1 MKRQFKI
8 AVRELVGYVL
18 RAGDLELEFLGP
30 GRSVE
35 GIRAHQR
42 VQKSRPD
49 NYVSE
54 LSVSYQ
60 VETEQFLLEI
70 SGRIDGIYY
79 DVDSQKP
86 GMVIIDEIKST
97 TRDLDRLEKEENQ
110 VHWAQVKC
118 YAYIYAADK
127 GLDEIGTQLTY
138 YHLES
143 REIRELRREFTI
155 DELEKDFQDFV
166 KRYLEWANE
175 VAKWGHIRDE
185 SIRKLDFPFLSYR
198 SGQRRMAVDVYRTI
212 KSNGQLIVQ
221 AATGIGKTM
230 AAIFPAIKA
239 IAEGLNG
246 KIFYLTARTTGRKVA
261 EKALDEL
268 RSKGL
273 KIKSLTLTAK
283 DKICFNPDSL
293 CTAEECE
300 FAKGHYDRI
309 GEAMKSLFQED
320 AHTREVIERTA
331 MKFKVCPFEFSL
343 DLALWVDGIIC
354 DYNYAF
360 DPKVYLRRFFLE
372 ANGDYTFLIDEAH
385 NLVSR
390 SREMFSAEIQK
401 QPFLDVRRKIK
412 KELPRIYK
420 SIGKINSR
428 LVRAIKKC
436 EEKGEAL
443 TEKELPSDLLPLL
456 RDFTSLT
463 EQWLSLNLR
472 TSFREELLELYF
484 TVTGFLRIAD
494 QYDESYVTCFEKNK
508 KDLRLKLFCMDPSGQ
523 LKEAL
528 KRCKSAIFYSATM
541 TPANYFQK
549 ILGCEESASRL
560 ILPSPFPPDNLGLF
574 IADRISTLYRQ
585 RENTKLKVADTILT
599 MIEHKKGN
607 YLLYFPSYAYMTLV
621 YTSVCEKNRELEKI
635 IQVPGMS
642 EPERDAFLE
651 RFSQDNPDTL
661 VGFAVM
667 GGIFGEGI
675 DLVGD
680 RLAGVVIV
688 GVGLPGISMES
699 ELIRDH
705 FAGLND
711 AGFEYAYLF
720 PGINRVLQAA
730 GRVIRTDS
738 DRGVV
743 LLIDQ
748 RFSTSR
754 YKSLFPIEWRPLRV
768 GNEEQ
773 LEEGM
778 KRFWSE

>member
-1 MKRQFKI
+1 MKRQYKI

-18 RAGDLELEFLGP
+18 RSGDLELEFLGAK
-30 GRSVE
+30 RSLE
-35 GIRAHQR
+35 GIRAHQK
-42 VQKSRPD
+42 VQQSRPD

-70 SGRIDGIYY
+70 NGRIDGIYH
-79 DVDSQKP
+79 DVDSKKP
-86 GMVIIDEIKST
+86 EMVIIDEIKST
-97 TRDLDRLEKEENQ
+97 TRDLDLLEKEENR

-143 REIRELRREFTI
+143 GAIRELRREFTF
-155 DELEKDFQDFV
+155 DELEKDFQDFIEQ
-166 KRYLEWANE
+166 YLEWANE
-175 VAKWGHIRDE
+175 VSEWGHMRDE

-198 SGQRRMAVDVYRTI
+198 PGQRRMAVDVYKTI
-212 KSNGQLIVQ
+212 RDNGQLIVQ

-230 AAIFPAIKA
+230 AAVFPAIKA

-261 EKALDEL
+261 EKALDVL
-268 RSKGL
+268 RDRGL
-273 KIKSLTLTAK
+273 RIKSVTLTAK

-293 CTAEECE
+293 CSAEECE

-320 AHTREVIERTA
+320 AHTREVIEQTA
-331 MKFKVCPFEFSL
+331 MKFRVCPFEFSL
-343 DLALWVDGIIC
+343 DLALWVDSIIC

-360 DPKVYLRRFFLE
+360 DPKVNLRRFFLE
-372 ANGDYTFLIDEAH
+372 TNDNYTFLVDEAH
-385 NLVSR
+385 NLVDR

-401 QPFLDVRRKIK
+401 QPFLNIRRKIK

-420 SIGKINSR
+420 SMGKINSR
-428 LVRAIKKC
+428 LVRARKKC
-436 EEKGEAL
+436 EENGEAL
-443 TEKELPSDLLPLL
+443 SEKELPIDLLPLL
-456 RDFTSLT
+456 RDFISYT

-472 TSFREELLELYF
+472 TSYREELLDLYF
-484 TVTGFLRIAD
+484 AVTGFLRVAD

-528 KRCKSAIFYSATM
+528 KRCKAVVFYSATM
-541 TPANYFQK
+541 TPSNYFQK
-549 ILGCEESASRL
+549 ILGCEESAARL
-560 ILPSPFPPDNLGLF
+560 TMSSPFPPENLGLF
-574 IADRISTLYRQ
+574 IAGGISTLYRQ
-585 RENTKLKVADTILT
+585 RENTKSMVADTILA

-607 YLLYFPSYAYMTLV
+607 YLLYFPSYAYMSLV
-621 YTSVCEKNRELEKI
+621 YASVCEKNRELETI
-635 IQVPGMS
+635 IQTPGMT

-651 RFSQDNPDTL
+651 RFVQENKDTL
-661 VGFAVM
+661 AGFAVM

-680 RLAGVVIV
+680 RLSGVAII

-705 FAGLND
+705 FTGLNG

-754 YKSLFPIEWRPLRV
+754 YKSLFPAEWRPVRI
-768 GNEEQ
+768 GNENQ
-773 LEEGM
+773 LEEGVQ
-778 KRFWSE
+778 RFWRQ